1 MPRTNRL
8 YWRSPR
14 ASRSLPIILAWRNKR
29 AWEVLERWTKPFLT
43 AFSDADPATKA
54 WEPIFQAR
62 IPGAKGQP
70 HTEIK
75 GAGHFVQEEAGEEL
89 GRILAGLMASL

>member
-1 MPRTNRL
+1 V
-8 YWRSPR
+8 
-14 ASRSLPIILAWRNKR
+14 LAITTR
-29 AWEVLERWTKPFLT
+29 
-43 AFSDADPATKA
+43 KA

-75 GAGHFVQEEAGEEL
+75 DAGHFVQGEAGEEL
-89 GRILAGLMASL
+89 GRILARLMASL